1 MNEQG
6 TTTNLTYPW
15 ILTLGADFFAG
26 CSLTEVTQTICNGTS
41 SSDQPD
47 RFKKKYASLLSS
59 CDGTGSSVP
68 IHDLCKYVIAQSSM
82 IQMMW
87 QANNNE
93 SWKAYFVQIGGETME
108 DYFNKQYTPAPLAL
122 VAT

>member
-59 CDGTGSSVP
+59 CDGTGSSAP
-68 IHDLCKYVIAQSSM
+68 IHDLCKYVIGQSSM
-82 IQMMW
+82 
-87 QANNNE
+87 
-93 SWKAYFVQIGGETME
+93 T
-108 DYFNKQYTPAPLAL
+108 
-122 VAT
+122 